1 VIRQKTMKYQ
11 MQIGG
16 RTIWRSISTDSPMP
30 SNDAAARPCAA
41 HCIDRDRH
49 GMNGMETAPVLDV
62 QPIERGNA
70 VTASGIK
77 VLSSTA
83 MKTSMD
89 VLMPQFEQASGHKVA
104 FTYGPSVRIT
114 KQVADGEANDVTI
127 VTDRAIDELI
137 KQGRIVPGTRA
148 DIGRSAMALAVQKGT
163 PKPDISTPE
172 KFKQAMLA
180 AKSLA
185 MSNPVGGGASGAILM
200 RIFDR
205 LGITEQMRPKLT
217 FGPGGPAGLIGNFLV
232 RKEVEI
238 GIQQMP
244 ELLAVPGIDIVG
256 PLPFGKDTVSVFSA
270 GLSTAAKDASAAR
283 ALIAF
288 LTTPAAAAVVRA
300 KGMEAG

>member
-1 VIRQKTMKYQ
+1 M
-11 MQIGG
+11 GG
-16 RTIWRSISTDSPMP
+16 R
-30 SNDAAARPCAA
+30 
-41 HCIDRDRH
+41 
-49 GMNGMETAPVLDV
+49 
-62 QPIERGNA
+62 A
-70 VTASGIK
+70 VPNEIK

-89 VLMPQFEQASGHKVA
+89 VLMPQFEQASGHKTA
-104 FTYGPSVRIT
+104 FSYGPSVRIT

-127 VTDRAIDELI
+127 VTDRGIDELVA
-137 KQGRIVPGTRA
+137 QGRIVPGSRA
-148 DIGRSAMALAVQKGT
+148 DIGRSVMALAVQKGA
-163 PKPDISTPE
+163 PKPDVSTPE

-185 MSNPVGGGASGAILM
+185 MSNPVSGGASGAILM

-205 LGITEQMRPKLT
+205 LGIAEAMKPKLT
-217 FGPGGPAGLIGNFLV
+217 FGPGGPAGLIGNFLL

-256 PLPFGKDTVSVFSA
+256 PLPFGDEAVSVFTA
-270 GLSTAAKDASAAR
+270 GLSTGAKDAGAAR

-288 LTTPAAAAVVRA
+288 LTTPAAAAVIRA